1 MCLKQNN
8 MPSRCVVYGCSNL
21 PDPEKGISLHKIPF
35 YNDLRPEAIKRRK
48 VWVDFVKSKRAK
60 WEPGSGSH
68 ICSKHFKADA
78 FDRILNLPGQEN
90 TYRQKL
96 KKDDLGIASFPSI
109 FRTDATE
116 KQVSGRAARAIKRKV
131 SKYL

>member
-1 MCLKQNN
+1 MGRFREEQTCEVGARQWK
-8 MPSRCVVYGCSNL
+8 
-21 PDPEKGISLHKIPF
+21 
-35 YNDLRPEAIKRRK
+35 A
-48 VWVDFVKSKRAK
+48 
-60 WEPGSGSH
+60 GSH

-116 KQVSGRAARAIKRKV
+116 KQVSGRAARAIKRKDKV